1 MTIRL
6 AKLALEDGTVFTG
19 RAFGASGTSE
29 GEVVF
34 NTSMTGYQEIL
45 TDPSYKGQIVTMT
58 YPLIGNYGINRVDV
72 ESKHPHVAGFIIKEL
87 SPIPS
92 NFRSDCSLEDY
103 LKRYNIIGIE
113 GIDTRA
119 LTRRLRISGSMRGI
133 LSTEILDDA
142 ALVERAR
149 SAAQMLGAD
158 WVKAVKPCE
167 SYGWSEDQGD
177 WGQGEVERGDG
188 LHVVAI
194 DCGAKHNILR
204 HLSERG
210 VKITVLPPDVT
221 AEEILSH
228 NPDGVFVSNGPG
240 DPAVLDYAVE
250 PLLGILAKRIPTFG
264 ICLGHQLLGRA
275 VGATTF
281 KLKFGHRGANQP
293 VKNLDTGRV
302 EITSQNH
309 GFAVEP
315 KSLEAAGGIITHIN
329 LNDGTV
335 EGFRHST
342 LPVFCV
348 QYHPE
353 ASPGPHDAGYLFD
366 AFMEMM
372 KTKTPPTGERLKQLQ
387 RLRDKPNSAPVGS

>member
-1 MTIRL
+1 MSSSSRI

-19 RAFGASGTSE
+19 RAFGHSGTSE

-58 YPLIGNYGINRVDV
+58 YPLIGNYGINRQDV
-72 ESKHPHVAGFIIKEL
+72 ESKQPHVAGFVVKEL
-87 SPIPS
+87 PPLYS
-92 NFRSDCSLEDY
+92 NYRADLSLDEY
-103 LKRYNIIGIE
+103 LKQNQIIGIE

-119 LTRRLRISGSMRGI
+119 LTRKLRIGGAMRGI
-133 LSTEILDDA
+133 LSTEIEDDLK
-142 ALVERAR
+142 LVERAR
-149 SAAQMLGAD
+149 HSAQMAGAD
-158 WVKAVKPCE
+158 WVKAVMPTAAYE
-167 SYGWSEDQGD
+167 WDQDQGD
-177 WGQGEVERGDG
+177 WGLGEVERGDG
-188 LHVVAI
+188 LHVVAL

-210 VKITVLPPDVT
+210 VKVTVLPPDT
-221 AEEILSH
+221 TTEGIMAH
-228 NPDGVFVSNGPG
+228 RPDGLFISNGPG
-240 DPAVLDYAVE
+240 DPAALDYAVK
-250 PLLGILAKRIPTFG
+250 PIQGALGKVPIFG

-275 VGATTF
+275 LGATTY
-281 KLKFGHRGANQP
+281 KLKFGHRGGNQP

-309 GFAVEP
+309 GFAVDQ
-315 KSLEAAGGIITHIN
+315 KSLESKGGIVTHIN
-329 LNDGTV
+329 LNDNTV
-335 EGFRHST
+335 EGFRHKD

-353 ASPGPHDAGYLFD
+353 ASPGPHDAAYLFD

-372 KTKTPPTGERLKQLQ
+372 KTKKPVTGERLKALQ
-387 RLRDKPNSAPVGS
+387 SLREGVGG